1 MPYTRFTISKKYFIL
16 GIDKTTSQVVKYHH
30 KFKEG
35 VSTIA
40 LEKKQLNT
48 PINSL
53 ILDDFRKACD
63 QYNLKMNVVLEALM
77 NEFIDG
83 NYKLTV
89 SRHGVKIKIVKK

>member
-1 MPYTRFTISKKYFIL
+1 M
-16 GIDKTTSQVVKYHH
+16 
-30 KFKEG
+30 
-35 VSTIA
+35 STIA

-48 PINSL
+48 PINAL

-83 NYKLTV
+83 NYELTV
-89 SRHGVKIKIVKK
+89 SRQGVKIKIVQK